1 MVKMVGSSGQ
11 LSIGK
16 EYAGRYY
23 ELEHLPDGAIV
34 LRPMKVVPASE
45 AWVHEPRM
53 QYQLAKAAKWLK
65 ETPRSET
72 SVESLS
78 RKRPKRK

>member
-11 LSIGK
+11 LSLGK
-16 EYAGRYY
+16 RFAGEYY

-45 AWVHEPRM
+45 AWVHEPQV
-53 QYQLAKAAKWLK
+53 QYQLAKASKWLK

-72 SVESLS
+72 SVDALVRKG
-78 RKRPKRK
+78 RKRK

>member
-11 LSIGK
+11 LSLGK
-16 EYAGRYY
+16 QYAGQYY

-34 LRPMKVVPASE
+34 LRPMKVVPAAE
-45 AWVHEPRM
+45 AWVHQPEV
-53 QYQLAKAAKWLK
+53 QYQLGKAAKWLK

-72 SVESLS
+72 SIDALARKG
-78 RKRPKRK
+78 RKRK